1 MLNECWEIKNLEK
14 VGFSVSSRSRISQ
27 SSNASISTYILLWR
41 RLVKQKIHSVSSCYT
56 ILIFACIFHTP
67 SAEISLL
74 HPLIVDDSLLFLTGC
89 RLRLSFLTSTY
100 GSTFHCC
107 FLRRGEENITQLFTL
122 RYRLPLSPPH
132 LHSFSNKP
140 TPSRRIMT
148 PNKNLIFSWW
158 IYSWLSLD
166 REIYSVFTY

>member
-1 MLNECWEIKNLEK
+1 M
-14 VGFSVSSRSRISQ
+14 
-27 SSNASISTYILLWR
+27 
-41 RLVKQKIHSVSSCYT
+41 KQKIRSVSSCYT

-74 HPLIVDDSLLFLTGC
+74 LPLIVDSLLFLTGY

-107 FLRRGEENITQLFTL
+107 SLGRGEENITQLLTL
-122 RYRLPLSPPH
+122 RYRLHPHPTPH
-132 LHSFSNKP
+132 LHFFSNKP

-166 REIYSVFTY
+166 RKIYSVFTY